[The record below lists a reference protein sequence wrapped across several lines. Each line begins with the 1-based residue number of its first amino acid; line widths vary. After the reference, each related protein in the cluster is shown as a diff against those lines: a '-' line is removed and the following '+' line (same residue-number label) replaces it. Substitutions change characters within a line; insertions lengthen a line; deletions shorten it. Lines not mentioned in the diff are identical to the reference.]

1 MNFDQLF
8 EPALEAIHWKNRSP
22 APIETECREGRFPR
36 CFDRRLQCETTL
48 WCSND
53 YLGMGQHPS
62 VIEAV
67 HAALDRFGAGAGAT
81 PNVVGASP
89 CHVLLEKELAELH
102 GQEKALLFTSGYVA
116 NQAALSTLARHLCEC
131 IVFADA
137 ASHPS
142 IIEGIRNSGAEAQFF
157 RHNDPV
163 DLEKRL
169 ANVDPW
175 RPKLVCF
182 EAVSSRHDD
191 IAPIADICEV
201 AERYGAMTYLD
212 EADTVGLYGP
222 RGGGISQQDGAMHRL
237 TAIHGSLSRAF
248 GVAGGYIVGSTRLIN
263 FVRALASGFS
273 STTPLP
279 PALAAG
285 ALASVRHLKSSGAE
299 RDRQRELAASLRR
312 RLIEA
317 GMPVI
322 RSADHI
328 VSVPVGGV
336 ARCRIMT
343 DDLLRR
349 FGLYVRPVYDY
360 DTAGAHRSA
369 RLRIIPTA
377 RHSERDIDRLISALV
392 TVWTEGSLRRV
403 A

>member
-8 EPALEAIHWKNRSP
+8 EPVLEAVHWRNP
-22 APIETECREGRFPR
+22 CAAPVAIECRVGRFPR
-36 CFDRRLQCETTL
+36 SFDPRLQYETTL

-53 YLGMGQHPS
+53 YLGMGHHPV

-67 HAALDRFGAGAGAT
+67 RAALDRFGAGAGGT
-81 PNVVGASP
+81 PNAAGTSP
-89 CHVLLEKELAELH
+89 YHVSLEKELAELH
-102 GQEKALLFTSGYVA
+102 GKEKALLFSSGYLA
-116 NQAALSTLARHLCEC
+116 NQATLSTLARHLCEC
-131 IVFADA
+131 IVFADTA
-137 ASHPS
+137 CHPS
-142 IIEGIRNSGAEAQFF
+142 IIEGIRNSGAEAHFF
-157 RHNDPV
+157 RHNDASDV
-163 DLEKRL
+163 EKRL
-169 ANVDPW
+169 ACVDFW

-222 RGGGISQQDGAMHRL
+222 RGGGLAQRDGAMHRL
-237 TAIHGSLSRAF
+237 TAVHGTLDRAF
-248 GVAGGYIVGSTRLIN
+248 GIAGGYVAGSARLIE
-263 FVRALASGFS
+263 FVRALAVGFG

-279 PALAAG
+279 PAVAAG

-299 RDRQRELAASLRR
+299 RERQRELAASLRR

-317 GMPVI
+317 GLPVM
-322 RSADHI
+322 RSADHV
-328 VSVPVGGV
+328 VSVSVGGV

-349 FGLYVRPVYDY
+349 FGLYVQPVYGIA
-360 DTAGAHRSA
+360 TGRRA
-369 RLRIIPTA
+369 RLRITPTS
-377 RHSERDIDRLISALV
+377 RHSERDIDGLLEALAA
-392 TVWTEGSLRRV
+392 VWAEGSLRRV